1 MDLNLTNTYSLY
13 ITISLD
19 LNDVSTQS
27 THSNRGE
34 NPMDVIIL
42 LLANR
47 TLINYQLQLL
57 KIIIFI

>member
-13 ITISLD
+13 IIISLE

-34 NPMDVIIL
+34 NPMEAIIL